1 VLYKSFRRVF
11 SFWVFAFVLLLNA
24 CIPTPPVP
32 PTPVQVTQTFV
43 PSTVTPIPTA
53 TEQVPSPTPAPGVL
67 YEQPVDPNGR
77 LLLSSRR
84 DPDGS
89 DYDEYVW
96 EDFTPP
102 NGGTV
107 SEIGWY
113 GVYDPAKFGK
123 GGPVLDFQV
132 SIYPSIPAGTEPAVA
147 GQPLVEYQIGG
158 NAGETVIGTVGTAA
172 LYQYTFKLPNSFSA
186 SAGEKYWV
194 RIEASQQG
202 SLPDWCLA
210 AGTGGDGRHY
220 WRGSGAGGD
229 IMYRSMPGDAAFSL
243 R

>member
-1 VLYKSFRRVF
+1 MQDHGGPVLYKPFRRALLL
-11 SFWVFAFVLLLNA
+11 WVMVVLLVLNA
-24 CIPTPPVP
+24 CIPTPPVTP
-32 PTPVQVTQTFV
+32 TSFPSTLTPVQ
-43 PSTVTPIPTA
+43 TA
-53 TEQVPSPTPAPGVL
+53 TAQASTATPATGAI
-67 YEQPVDPNGR
+67 YEQPVDPNGK

-96 EDFTPP
+96 EDFTLSSDA
-102 NGGTV
+102 TI
-107 SEIGWY
+107 SEITWY
-113 GVYDPAKFGK
+113 GVYDPLRFGK
-123 GGPVLDFQV
+123 GGPVLDFRV

-147 GQPLVEYQIGG
+147 GQPLMEYQTGG
-158 NAGETVIGTVGTAA
+158 NAGETAVGTVGTAA
-172 LYQYTFKLPNSFSA
+172 LYQYTFTLPNSFPA

-194 RIEASQQG
+194 QIEASQQG

-229 IMYRSMPGDAAFSL
+229 IMYRSMPGDAAFSI